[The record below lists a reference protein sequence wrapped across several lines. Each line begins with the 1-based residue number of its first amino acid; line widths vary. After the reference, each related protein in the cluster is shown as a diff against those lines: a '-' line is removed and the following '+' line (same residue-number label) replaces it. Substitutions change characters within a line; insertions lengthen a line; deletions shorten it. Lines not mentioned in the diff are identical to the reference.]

1 MEQPVALVVAFLAL
15 VAVLF
20 GLFASAAALFPRAT
34 WLAQRAAEESPG
46 RSLLIG
52 AVNTAF
58 VLAISLTLFATQ
70 GPILTFLGG
79 VVAAA
84 GLAGLAIGLAGVTTM
99 VGKRLTRQ
107 VSGLSEILA
116 GTTVLSLA
124 SATPFFGWFVI
135 TPALVFLGLGG
146 FILGWFRRR
155 AWSAHI

>member
-1 MEQPVALVVAFLAL
+1 MDQPVGLLVAFLAL

-20 GLFASAAALFPRAT
+20 GLFAGASALVPRLV

-52 AVNTAF
+52 VVNTVF
-58 VLAISLTLFATQ
+58 VLAISMTFLANR

-79 VVAAA
+79 LIAAA
-84 GLAGLAIGLAGVTTM
+84 GMAALAIGLAGVVTM

-107 VSGLSEILA
+107 ATGLGEIFA
-116 GTTVLSLA
+116 GTLVLTLA
-124 SATPFFGWFVI
+124 SAAPFLGWFVVL
-135 TPALVFLGLGG
+135 PALVFLGLGG

-155 AWSAHI
+155 AWSAEV

>member
-1 MEQPVALVVAFLAL
+1 MEQPLALVIAFIAL

-20 GLFASAAALFPRAT
+20 GLFASAAALFPRGV

-52 AVNTAF
+52 AVNAAF
-58 VLAISLTLFATQ
+58 VLASSLTLLATQ
-70 GPILTFLGG
+70 GPILTFIGG

-84 GLAGLAIGLAGVTTM
+84 GLAGLAIGLAGVATM

-107 VSGLSEILA
+107 ASGLSEILA
-116 GTTVLSLA
+116 GTGMLSLA
-124 SATPFFGWFVI
+124 CATPIFGWFIVLPGI
-135 TPALVFLGLGG
+135 VFLGLGS

-155 AWSAHI
+155 AWSAQL

>member
-1 MEQPVALVVAFLAL
+1 MEQPVALIVAFAAL

-20 GLFASAAALFPRAT
+20 GLFASAARFSAGV
-34 WLAQRAAEESPG
+34 WLARRAAEKARTIAAHRRREHGLRPG
-46 RSLLIG
+46 DFVD
-52 AVNTAF
+52 AVCD
-58 VLAISLTLFATQ
+58 Q

-84 GLAGLAIGLAGVTTM
+84 GVAGLAIGLAGIATM

-107 VSGLSEILA
+107 ASGLSEILA

-124 SATPFFGWFVI
+124 STTPFFGWFVV

-155 AWSAHI
+155 AWSAQV